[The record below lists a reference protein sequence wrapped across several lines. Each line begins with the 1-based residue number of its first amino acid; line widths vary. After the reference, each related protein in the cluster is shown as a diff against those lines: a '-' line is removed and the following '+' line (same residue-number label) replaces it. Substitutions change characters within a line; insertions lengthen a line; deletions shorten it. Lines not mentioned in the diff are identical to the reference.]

1 MKFLK
6 LPLFTFSV
14 IVTGFCGLLIF
25 SNPTVSEYEEF
36 AIDELTRYLKK
47 EGCNNLSSDLLSLKN
62 PCESFLKLLI
72 DTSKI
77 ELQKLIYQKTKSQN
91 FILFTIYST
100 TLELPAPL
108 PSYEVQTLG
117 VLKNFYIYDSQELY
131 LKEYLDQ

>member
-6 LPLFTFSV
+6 LPLFAFGV
-14 IVTGFCGLLIF
+14 IVTSFCGLLIL
-25 SNPTVSEYEEF
+25 SNPTISEYEEF
-36 AIDELTRYLKK
+36 AIDEITTYIKK

-62 PCESFLKLLI
+62 PCESFLRLLI

-100 TLELPAPL
+100 TLEFPAPL
-108 PSYEVQTLG
+108 PSYEVQTIG
-117 VLKNFYIYDSQELY
+117 ILKNFYIYDSQELY
-131 LKEYLDQ
+131 LQEFSDH